1 MTRHS
6 TLRPRVTG
14 SPSPSSEAKRTA
26 GAWPAA
32 ARSDPARSIMMGS
45 ARDIGPIGTASRA
58 VGGLIAIA
66 VPIALSGIG
75 LWDAA
80 AALVALPLIT
90 LAVSALV
97 TAGYKRYAPE
107 SLARRHSICSGPG
120 CVLVASVVA
129 VAIALAVATPVSEV
143 AIWSFFGVSMLVAA
157 LRGYAGCEVLAI
169 PNAITGRRDRIGCVL
184 FTPIDAAEAR
194 TKASRPG
201 RPAQA
206 RG

>member
-14 SPSPSSEAKRTA
+14 SPSRSSEAKRTA

-32 ARSDPARSIMMGS
+32 AHSDPARSILMGS
-45 ARDIGPIGTASRA
+45 ARDIGPIGAASRA
-58 VGGLIAIA
+58 AGGLIAIA

-75 LWDAA
+75 WWDVA

-90 LAVSALV
+90 LAANALV
-97 TAGYKRYAPE
+97 TAGYERYAPE

-120 CVLVASVVA
+120 CALVATVVG
-129 VAIALAVATPVSEV
+129 VAIALAVATPVTGV

-157 LRGYAGCEVLAI
+157 VRGYAGCEVLAI

-184 FTPIDAAEAR
+184 YTPIDAAEAR
-194 TKASRPG
+194 GKRG
-201 RPAQA
+201 RAVSEP
-206 RG
+206 